1 MFEPVVA
8 LEIGTSKTV
17 ALVGEKREDGGIVIT
32 GHGETESTGVRKG
45 EVIDLEQAVAGVRR
59 VLDEAEQASRVD
71 ICEVDLVVS
80 GGHIRAMANRGAV
93 PLQGADSE
101 ITEDDMEDAMDVARA
116 VALPE
121 DRQVIHTICRD
132 FCIDGQQRV
141 IRPIGMIGALL
152 EVSMLV
158 VHGVRVR
165 IRNTV
170 RTAELTPVDVG
181 DVAFGGLCSALAVL
195 TPEQKKA
202 GVVVIDFGGGTLD
215 YMAYG
220 DGVVA
225 AAGSLGVGGD
235 HVTNDIALAC
245 NITHR
250 MAEKLKLEHGSG
262 IVSAGRDADRIKLPA
277 EVGFSGAAVAPR
289 VLQAVIHARLKETF
303 DILRRR
309 LDDQDVLA
317 HVGAGIVLTGGMAR
331 LPDITDLLTRVMG
344 LPCTIGKPRQLSG
357 LTAVA
362 ENPGYAACAG
372 LVHYAFKTREQNR
385 QRERS
390 MFGALGR
397 MFGKR

>member
-1 MFEPVVA
+1 MIEPVVA

-17 ALVGEKREDGGIVIT
+17 ALVGEKRDDGGIVIT
-32 GHGETESTGVRKG
+32 GSGEAESTGVRKG
-45 EVIDLEQAVAGVRR
+45 EIIDLEQAVAGVRR
-59 VLDEAEQASRVD
+59 VLDDAEKASRVD
-71 ICEVDLVVS
+71 ICEVDVVVS

-116 VALPE
+116 VALAE

-141 IRPIGMIGALL
+141 IRPLGMVGTLL

-170 RTAELTPVDVG
+170 RTAEMAPVDVG

-225 AAGSLGVGGD
+225 AAGAIGVGGD
-235 HVTNDIALAC
+235 HVTNDIALAF
-245 NITHR
+245 NTTHR
-250 MAEKLKLEHGSG
+250 MAEKLKVEHGSA
-262 IVSAGRDADRIKLPA
+262 IVSVGRDADRITLPA
-277 EVGFSGAAVAPR
+277 EVGFSGAAVEPR
-289 VLQAVIHARLKETF
+289 VLQTVIHARLEETF
-303 DILRRR
+303 GMLRRR
-309 LDDQDVLA
+309 LDQEDVLA

-331 LPDITDLLTRVMG
+331 LPRIAELVTRVIG

-357 LTAVA
+357 LAAVS
-362 ENPGYAACAG
+362 ENPAYAACAG
-372 LVHYAFKTREQNR
+372 LVHYVFKTREQNL
-385 QRERS
+385 QRGCS
-390 MFGALGR
+390 VFGAFGR
-397 MFGKR
+397 MFGRR